1 MLLAFMIES
10 YHSYAK
16 KLSKLARL
24 SAISEKSRQ
33 ITSKN
38 LIDAH
43 EMILQKTKV
52 KRKQRTL
59 DEMLHRKSHK

>member
-1 MLLAFMIES
+1 MIES

-43 EMILQKTKV
+43 EVQ
-52 KRKQRTL
+52 TL
-59 DEMLHRKSHK
+59 YCFICL